1 MNTLAQPWKAWL
13 YFRYAMIKEEIY
25 VLIGKIKLAF
35 VVKNAAFKN
44 VKKLYVLY
52 KFSLKF

>member
-1 MNTLAQPWKAWL
+1 
-13 YFRYAMIKEEIY
+13 MIKEEIY